1 MNINTHEGQRL
12 GMTKFRVRIKESFVC
27 YVGVEAEDKS
37 KAHDLVEK
45 QVEDCEI
52 VVPRDYDDMQRD
64 ISVVREL
71 R

>member
-1 MNINTHEGQRL
+1 
-12 GMTKFRVRIKESFVC
+12 MTKFRVRIKESFVC
-27 YVGVEAEDKS
+27 YVDVEAEDKS
-37 KAHDLVEK
+37 NAYDLVGK

-52 VVPRDYDDMQRD
+52 VVPRDYGEMKRD